1 MADETGHR
9 RQWQPDRCY
18 PVESYQISIWVA
30 VAEVRYPPALFGAW
44 SSSLL
49 FTPIVIFDYLNV
61 GTGIPWASH
70 NKASLN
76 DDFIR
81 MISDLLRGGRRG
93 GTLVIGSSKH
103 DDGNFFFK
111 FSLKS
116 NQWYHPLLECLDRAY
131 VKTKTVHG
139 FVLRLYQFHSPQYW
153 GFTFTWR
160 SVLDS
165 PGLGRVEW
173 HESSFHDIRHS
184 TIWRRSSISDEH
196 FPQVLFKQ

>member
-30 VAEVRYPPALFGAW
+30 VAEVRYPPVLFGAW

-103 DDGNFFFK
+103 DDGNFSKNFHWNQINGTTHCLNV
-111 FSLKS
+111 STGLTLK
-116 NQWYHPLLECLDRAY
+116 
-131 VKTKTVHG
+131 KTVHG
-139 FVLRLYQFHSPQYW
+139 FVLRLYQFHSSQCW

-196 FPQVLFKQ
+196 FPQVLCKQ

>member
-30 VAEVRYPPALFGAW
+30 VAEVRYPPALFGVW

-103 DDGNFFFK
+103 DDGYYF
-111 FSLKS
+111 LKNS
-116 NQWYHPLLECLDRAY
+116 HWNQINGTTHCLN
-131 VKTKTVHG
+131 VSTGLTLKKNCTWFCFTV
-139 FVLRLYQFHSPQYW
+139 V
-153 GFTFTWR
+153 
-160 SVLDS
+160 
-165 PGLGRVEW
+165 
-173 HESSFHDIRHS
+173 
-184 TIWRRSSISDEH
+184 SIS
-196 FPQVLFKQ
+196 FVSMLRFYIYLTIGFG